1 MKVGRVSGLQSA
13 FLVFTVILV
22 AVPLG
27 TLLLHGLRST
37 PEEEALVRRSLPF
50 LLGALLILGVPGLR
64 RATIRELGV
73 GLPRGFGAELALV
86 AMIKV
91 AVPFAT
97 VFALGLWI
105 WLDAGLLGLE
115 RRLAMSAEAE
125 EARALSPLGV
135 TTWML
140 VFVFAAPFVEE
151 LAFRGFIYRAFE
163 RQWGWVAATA
173 ITSALFGLYHAQF
186 ANAFLASVLLVC
198 VMRRAGTLWA
208 AIAVHALGNLMLWYP
223 LAGQLLLPR
232 RGEATSPETW
242 TLHMACFAVA
252 CVAIPCYA
260 WIARFPRP
268 AADEPAPDLHAA
280 LPR

>member
-1 MKVGRVSGLQSA
+1 MKVGEASGLQA
-13 FLVFTVILV
+13 TFLVFAVILV

-27 TLLLHGLRST
+27 TLLLHGLPASR
-37 PEEEALVRRSLPF
+37 EEEAVVRRSLPF
-50 LLGALLILGVPGLR
+50 LLGALLILAVPGLR
-64 RATIRELGV
+64 RATIRELANGM
-73 GLPRGFGAELALV
+73 PRGFGAELALV
-86 AMIKV
+86 AMVKI

-105 WLDAGLLGLE
+105 WMDAGLLGLE
-115 RRLAMSAEAE
+115 RRLAMSGEAE
-125 EARALSPLGV
+125 EARAWSPLGV

-140 VFVFAAPFVEE
+140 VFVFAAPVVEE

-163 RQWGWVAATA
+163 RQWGWVASMIATS
-173 ITSALFGLYHAQF
+173 TLFGLYHAQF

-198 VMRRAGTLWA
+198 VLRRAGTLWA
-208 AIAVHALGNLMLWYP
+208 PIAVHAIGNLMLWYP

-252 CVAIPCYA
+252 CVAIPSYA
-260 WIARFPRP
+260 WIARFGHRAAGEP
-268 AADEPAPDLHAA
+268 AADLHAA